1 MLDVCMC
8 GNGVMKMSPS
18 LLFSFSEAA
27 SCTEGTAS
35 SLVGEG
41 NNSSDSSSVFLSSP

>member
-1 MLDVCMC
+1 MLDVCER

-18 LLFSFSEAA
+18 LLLWFSEAV

-41 NNSSDSSSVFLSSP
+41 NDSTDSSSVVLSSP

>member
-1 MLDVCMC
+1 MLDVCKR
-8 GNGVMKMSPS
+8 GSGIMKMSPS
-18 LLFSFSEAA
+18 LLLLFSEAA

-41 NNSSDSSSVFLSSP
+41 SDSTDSSLVVLSSP